1 MNVFISK
8 FLDNYVFA
16 KHVEDSKQQASSYHA
31 NLDREHGGMGV
42 RINRVDPDKQLVLD
56 GLGVV
61 FPTMHIGQE
70 RLQEGMKEGTREVG
84 AGFLLVP
91 LTHQVAL
98 FVRTKVASG
107 RV

>member
-1 MNVFISK
+1 MV
-8 FLDNYVFA
+8 A
-16 KHVEDSKQQASSYHA
+16 WASTWQS
-31 NLDREHGGMGV
+31 GS
-42 RINRVDPDKQLVLD
+42 DKQLVLD

-70 RLQEGMKEGTREVG
+70 RLQEGMKEGTRKW
-84 AGFLLVP
+84 ACRALLVP

-107 RV
+107 RG